1 MVALLGPELTVSLPR
16 HVTAI
21 IGMDAFAGAM
31 LVGLL
36 IQKKIYSMT
45 WEYPIVSA
53 VSTYLLKLLPIWP
66 EGSYASSSLNQ
77 QQPKDCFR
85 RGCNQSSKS
94 QS

>member
-53 VSTYLLKLLPIWP
+53 VLLPIWP